1 MSNSNAEFALILNH
15 TVKITRR
22 SGFTTT
28 AMGERR
34 STGET
39 VIAANASV
47 FFYMNKGDYK
57 MLLPGNFMAGD
68 FTMMALPTEDVQPGD
83 LVYPVAGM
91 AGLTIGQV
99 LSVQAYPDFDGLT
112 HHVDVQVKRL

>member
-1 MSNSNAEFALILNH
+1 MANNNAEFALILNH

-22 SGFTTT
+22 SGFTSTP
-28 AMGERR
+28 MGQRR

-39 VIAANASV
+39 TIAANASV
-47 FFYMNKGDYK
+47 FFYINKADYR
-57 MLLPGNFMAGD
+57 MLLPGNFTIGD

-91 AGLTIGQV
+91 AGLTLGQV
-99 LSVQAYPDFDGLT
+99 MSVVAYPDFVGLT
-112 HHVDVQVKRL
+112 HHIDVQIKRL